1 MKNTSDPKQQIHSPR
16 LPVGTTS
23 ATDQSGAVDRMYS
36 VQIIDDDAP
45 LGVALTAGLEACGYR
60 AVFSSN
66 ATEGWTMAHA
76 QHPDLILC
84 DINMPGKN
92 GHRFLEEIRADP
104 ALANCQFVFM
114 TGNTVFAHPRAG
126 MNLGADDFLLKPF
139 TLETLRSCVSARLRR
154 REISQQQEAVMVN
167 ELRAT
172 LHKSMPHEFFTP
184 LNGILGY
191 AEMLDQDFTTMTPPE
206 VRESLQGIIQSGR
219 RLHRTLRNYLFTLD
233 RLNPDSG
240 TPVPVLSSAS
250 VAQLIERGVK
260 AALDR
265 HASRRADLT
274 LELTPTSISGG
285 PQELTLLIEELTD
298 NAFSFSKPGTPVRL
312 SAQRHGADLEVTV
325 NDCGRGMT
333 AHQLKTLGAFRQF
346 ERPTFEQQGLGLGL
360 FIVRQIVRRLGGR
373 MNIHSVSGQG
383 TAFVISLPAYAE
395 PTSKGAPPVAK
406 EERLER

>member
-1 MKNTSDPKQQIHSPR
+1 MKPTSNSKPPLSVPR
-16 LPVGTTS
+16 PPSHPPTV
-23 ATDQSGAVDRMYS
+23 TDQSGARDRLYS

-45 LGVALTAGLEACGYR
+45 LGAALTAGLEACGYR
-60 AVFSSN
+60 TLFSSS
-66 ATEGWTMAHA
+66 AAEGWTVART

-92 GHRFLEEIRADP
+92 GHRFLDDIRADP
-104 ALANCQFVFM
+104 TLANCQFVFM

-139 TLETLRSCVSARLRR
+139 TLEALRACISARLRR
-154 REISQQQEAVMVN
+154 REISQQQEAIIVN

-191 AEMLDQDFTTMTPPE
+191 AEMLDQDLTTMAPKE
-206 VRESLQGIIQSGR
+206 MRASVQGILLSGR

-240 TPVPVLSSAS
+240 VPFPVLSSAT
-250 VAQLIERGVK
+250 VLQLFERAAR

-265 HASRRADLT
+265 HPDRRADLT
-274 LELTPTSISGG
+274 LELAPTSLPGG
-285 PQELTLLIEELTD
+285 PQELTLLVEELAD

-312 SAQRHGADLEVTV
+312 GAQRHGAELQVTV
-325 NDCGRGMT
+325 TDCGRGMT
-333 AHQLKTLGAFRQF
+333 AHQLKTIGAFRQF

-373 MNIHSVSGQG
+373 LDITSLPGQG
-383 TAFVISLPAYAE
+383 TTFVVSLPAYAE
-395 PTSKGAPPVAK
+395 SAPAGPAPAAR
-406 EERLER
+406 EEQEPR